1 MESTPDPAS
10 VARRSTSPTGESLS
24 KSGSLSSSL
33 FRAPAPSS
41 LATDRLLDPME
52 PEKSASGG
60 GIVAAAAERA
70 PTKRVIPENRYY
82 YRSVSY

>member
-60 GIVAAAAERA
+60 GMLPPPRERRA
-70 PTKRVIPENRYY
+70 NKSARDA
-82 YRSVSY
+82 